1 MLEVQHFHLKLI
13 LTKTEFYVIE
23 VKVED
28 MTISREGKC
37 KYALL
42 NLFILGCE
50 GGMSGF
56 EYVSLLSVKSLV
68 NGGICGIRLRNQL
81 YI

>member
-13 LTKTEFYVIE
+13 VKKIEFYARE
-23 VKVED
+23 VKVEE
-28 MTISREGKC
+28 MIISRVGMC
-37 KYALL
+37 MCVMVR
-42 NLFILGCE
+42 LFILGCE

-56 EYVSLLSVKSLV
+56 EYVSLLIVKSLV